1 MQQHYRQR
9 IDQLIL
15 ASGSPYRRQLLKT
28 TGLKFSTIVSK
39 VDESRIIDGTPL
51 IVAGKRASAKA
62 LSVGQDH
69 PTSLVIGCDQ
79 VLDFAGKNL
88 PKATSAE
95 QVIDHL
101 QMLSGKSHTLH
112 SAYSLYHAKG
122 QLSLTDVVSV
132 IMQVRELTSTEIK
145 NFVARNEWSATVG
158 CYRYETSAINLF
170 QAIDGSEQTI
180 VGLPL
185 LQLLAK
191 LRQLGI
197 NPLVQANPPWEIT
210 QPCS

>member
-1 MQQHYRQR
+1 MQQHYRQHV
-9 IDQLIL
+9 DQLVL

-28 TGLKFSTIVSK
+28 TGLVFSTIVSK
-39 VDESRIIDGTPL
+39 VDESQIIDGTPVV
-51 IVAGKRASAKA
+51 VAGNRAHAKA
-62 LSVGQDH
+62 VSVGRDH
-69 PTSLVIGCDQ
+69 PNSLVIGCDQ

-95 QVIDHL
+95 QAINHL
-101 QMLSGKSHTLH
+101 QILSGKSHTLH
-112 SAYSLYHAKG
+112 SAYSLYHDKG
-122 QLSLTDVVSV
+122 QLSLTDVVSIV
-132 IMQVRELTSTEIK
+132 MQVRQLTATEIK

-170 QAIDGSEQTI
+170 QAISGSEQTI

-191 LRQLGI
+191 LRELGI
-197 NPLVQANPPWEIT
+197 NPLVQANPPWELT
-210 QPCS
+210 QPYP